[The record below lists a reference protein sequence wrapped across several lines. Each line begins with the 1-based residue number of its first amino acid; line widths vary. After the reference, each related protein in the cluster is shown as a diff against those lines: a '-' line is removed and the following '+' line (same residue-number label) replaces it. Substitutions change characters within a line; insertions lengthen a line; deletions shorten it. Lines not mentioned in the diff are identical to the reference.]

1 MIKIK
6 YYFDKKT
13 SRLELLIRIP
23 YMIILYFIRTIYR
36 GFIIFFLAAQILYVI
51 FKGEKNYY
59 LSKAISL
66 FIVYDMKATAYLFL
80 LTDERP
86 RLFTKEEK
94 TIKKIERKKIKKR
107 KTRKQNKT
115 SKKI

>member
-1 MIKIK
+1 MIRIK

-23 YMIILYFIRTIYR
+23 YMIILYFIRTLYR
-36 GFIIFFLAAQILYVI
+36 GFIIFFLAAQIIHVI

-59 LSKAISL
+59 LGKAISL

-86 RLFTKEEK
+86 RLFTKEKEK
-94 TIKKIERKKIKKR
+94 IKKIERKK
-107 KTRKQNKT
+107 
-115 SKKI
+115 SKKTK